1 MKIPQQL
8 LDSME
13 AKNLDHVY
21 QHLDRLETI
30 LIEANRKSKDANKKL
45 EYSNQAIELMAKH
58 IIANYNLHVDRNKQI
73 KKLTKIVLVGLII
86 LITNTLFNEYREI
99 LQTMWETGADTLKLW
114 F

>member
-8 LDSME
+8 MDSME

-30 LIEANRKSKDANKKL
+30 LIEANRKAKERNKKFDSLL
-45 EYSNQAIELMAKH
+45 ERQEL
-58 IIANYNLHVDRNKQI
+58 DRKALIMSAEHSVGTFVQM
-73 KKLTKIVLVGLII
+73 KKLTKIVLVGVILLII
-86 LITNTLFNEYREI
+86 KTLFNEYREI
-99 LQTMWETGADTLKLW
+99 LQTMWEAGTDTLKLW